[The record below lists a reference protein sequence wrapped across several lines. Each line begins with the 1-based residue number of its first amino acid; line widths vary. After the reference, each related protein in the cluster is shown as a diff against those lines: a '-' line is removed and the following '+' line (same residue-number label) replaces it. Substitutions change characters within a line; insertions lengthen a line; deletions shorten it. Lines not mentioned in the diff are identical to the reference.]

1 MSKRKLDS
9 KYKDLVEYVN
19 DKHSEFESLATIL
32 KRAIKEGNKMLD
44 GGNPLWDILN
54 PLYTTILDSDDFSDL
69 TKTIV
74 DIYNGNYELTEP
86 KTYWQLKI
94 SGVYGNPMYAFMF
107 GFPGGTIGITLK
119 DDNKTAD
126 KLARDELING
136 LDNTNTNLTIDN
148 FKTVEE
154 LE

>member
-1 MSKRKLDS
+1 MSKRQLDS

-54 PLYTTILDSDDFSDL
+54 PLYTTTLDSDDFSDL

-74 DIYNGNYELTEP
+74 DIYNGNYELQEP
-86 KTYWQLKI
+86 KYYWRFNLQGVSRTY
-94 SGVYGNPMYAFMF
+94 YYAVRIESLNGRF
-107 GFPGGTIGITLK
+107 GLDEYKYDESRFTE
-119 DDNKTAD
+119 N
-126 KLARDELING
+126 ELIDA
-136 LDNTNTNLTIDN
+136 LSNTDTNLAIND
-148 FKTVEE
+148 FIPVEV
-154 LE
+154 